1 MNTDYSE
8 QRRKMVD
15 GQIRTTD
22 VTNPALLDAMLT
34 VPREGF
40 VRARQR
46 SLAYIDEDIQIA
58 TPDGDRGSRYLMEPS
73 PFAKLVQLAEVR
85 PSDFVLDVGCGTG
98 YCSAVLSRLA
108 SSVIALESDPALADF
123 AADALAELGYD
134 NVVVVQGGLRD
145 GYASEAPYD
154 VIFVGGSVEEVPQ
167 AFFDQLKEGG
177 RLVVVVGQGNAG
189 VARIY
194 LKTAGEVSGR
204 SAFNAAIKPLPG
216 FERVRTFEF

>member
-8 QRRKMVD
+8 QRVKMVD

-22 VTNPALLDAMLT
+22 VTKLALLDAMLT
-34 VPREGF
+34 VPREAF
-40 VRARQR
+40 VSANRR
-46 SLAYIDEDIQIA
+46 SLAYIDEDLLIA
-58 TPDGDRGSRYLMEPS
+58 APDGDRGARYLMEPS
-73 PFAKLVQLAEVR
+73 PFAKLVQLADVK

-108 SSVIALESDPALADF
+108 SSVIALESDPSLAEF
-123 AADALAELGYD
+123 ATNALAELGYD
-134 NVVVVQGGLRD
+134 NAVVVQGPLRE

-189 VARIY
+189 VARLY

-216 FERVRTFEF
+216 FERVRTFEL

>member
-1 MNTDYSE
+1 
-8 QRRKMVD
+8 
-15 GQIRTTD
+15 
-22 VTNPALLDAMLT
+22 
-34 VPREGF
+34 
-40 VRARQR
+40 
-46 SLAYIDEDIQIA
+46 
-58 TPDGDRGSRYLMEPS
+58 MEPS
-73 PFAKLVQLAEVR
+73 PFAKLVQLADVKA
-85 PSDFVLDVGCGTG
+85 SDFVLDVGCGTG

-108 SSVIALESDPALADF
+108 SSVIALESDPSLAEF
-123 AADALAELGYD
+123 ATNALAELGYD
-134 NVVVVQGGLRD
+134 NAVVVQGPLRE

-189 VARIY
+189 VARLY

>member
-8 QRRKMVD
+8 QRVKMVD

-22 VTNPALLDAMLT
+22 VTKLALLDAMLT
-34 VPREGF
+34 VPREAF
-40 VRARQR
+40 VSANRR
-46 SLAYIDEDIQIA
+46 SLAYIDEDLLIA
-58 TPDGDRGSRYLMEPS
+58 APDGDRGARYLMEPS
-73 PFAKLVQLAEVR
+73 PFAKLVQLADVK

-108 SSVIALESDPALADF
+108 SSVIALESDPSLAEF
-123 AADALAELGYD
+123 ATNALAELGYD
-134 NVVVVQGGLRD
+134 NAVVVQGPLRE

-189 VARIY
+189 VARLY

>member
-8 QRRKMVD
+8 QRVKMVD

-22 VTNPALLDAMLT
+22 VTKLALLDAMLT
-34 VPREGF
+34 VPREAF
-40 VRARQR
+40 VSANRR
-46 SLAYIDEDIQIA
+46 SLAYIDEDLLIA
-58 TPDGDRGSRYLMEPS
+58 APDGDRGARYLMEPS
-73 PFAKLVQLAEVR
+73 PFAKLVQLADVK

-108 SSVIALESDPALADF
+108 SSVIALESDPSLAEF
-123 AADALAELGYD
+123 ATDALAELGYD
-134 NVVVVQGGLRD
+134 NAVVVQGPLRE

-154 VIFVGGSVEEVPQ
+154 VILVGGSVEEVPQ

-189 VARIY
+189 VARLY

>member
-8 QRRKMVD
+8 QRLKMVD

-22 VTNPALLDAMLT
+22 VTDPALLEAMLT

-40 VRARQR
+40 VSASRRG
-46 SLAYIDEDIQIA
+46 LAYIDEDIQIA
-58 TPDGDRGSRYLMEPS
+58 APDGDHGARYLMEPS
-73 PFAKLVQLAEVR
+73 PFAKLVQLADVN
-85 PSDFVLDVGCGTG
+85 PADFVLDVGCGTG

-108 SSVIALESDPALADF
+108 SSVIALESDPALAEF
-123 AADALAELGYD
+123 ATDALAELGCD
-134 NVVVVQGGLRD
+134 NVVVVQGPLRE

-154 VIFVGGSVEEVPQ
+154 VIFVGGSVEEVSQ
-167 AFFDQLKEGG
+167 ALFNQLKEGG

-189 VARIY
+189 VARVY

>member
-40 VRARQR
+40 VRTVQR

-58 TPDGDRGSRYLMEPS
+58 TPDGDRGPRYLIEPS
-73 PFAKLVQLAEVR
+73 PFAKLVQLAEVK

-108 SSVIALESDPALADF
+108 SSVIALESDPALAEF
-123 AADALAELGYD
+123 ATDALAELGYD
-134 NVVVVQGGLRD
+134 NVVVVQGPLRG

-189 VARIY
+189 VARVY

>member
-40 VRARQR
+40 VRTMQR

-58 TPDGDRGSRYLMEPS
+58 ARDGDRGPRYLMEPS
-73 PFAKLVQLAEVR
+73 PFAKLVQLAEVK

-108 SSVIALESDPALADF
+108 SSVIALESDAGLAEF
-123 AADALAELGYD
+123 ATDALAELGYD
-134 NVVVVQGGLRD
+134 NVVVVQWPLRE

-189 VARIY
+189 VARVY

>member
-8 QRRKMVD
+8 QRVKMVD

-22 VTNPALLDAMLT
+22 VTKLALLDAMLT
-34 VPREGF
+34 VPREAF
-40 VRARQR
+40 VSANRR
-46 SLAYIDEDIQIA
+46 SLAYIDEDLLIA
-58 TPDGDRGSRYLMEPS
+58 APDGDRGARYLMEPS
-73 PFAKLVQLAEVR
+73 PFAKLVQLADVK

-108 SSVIALESDPALADF
+108 SSVIALESDPSLAEF
-123 AADALAELGYD
+123 ATDALAELGYD
-134 NVVVVQGGLRD
+134 NAVVVQGPLRE

-177 RLVVVVGQGNAG
+177 RLVAVVGQGNAG
-189 VARIY
+189 VVRLY
-194 LKTAGEVSGR
+194 LKTTGEVSGR